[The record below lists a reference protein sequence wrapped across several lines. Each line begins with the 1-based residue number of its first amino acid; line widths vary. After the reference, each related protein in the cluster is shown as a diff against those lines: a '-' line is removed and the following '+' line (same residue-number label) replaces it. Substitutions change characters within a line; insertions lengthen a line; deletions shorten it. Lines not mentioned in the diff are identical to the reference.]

1 MARHLIYPILSPV
14 AAATLVTTA
23 VEALYVVPQG
33 RLRETGSGWHPCDP
47 DVPQWSG
54 YFDIPGRE
62 GDKHYFYW
70 AFGPRNGNP
79 EAPVLLWMTGGPG
92 CSSMFALLAE
102 NGPCLVN
109 ETTGDIY
116 KNNYSWNNEAYVIYV
131 DQPAGVGFSY
141 AEVEDYDSNEE
152 EVSEDMYHF
161 LQAFFRAHQK
171 LRKNKLFVV
180 GESYGGHYAPA
191 TAHYINKANREHVGL
206 PIRLAGLAV
215 GNGLTDPYTQYAAYP
230 SLAWGWCREKLG
242 EPCVSE
248 EGYQQMSSMVPP
260 CQKAIEICN
269 SDNNFIAKAACV
281 TARVLCNPI
290 IGVYSATGLNNY
302 DIRKPC
308 IGTLCY
314 NFDALNAFMNRED
327 VQSSLG
333 AKRQV
338 WQSCN
343 MEVNLMFLM
352 DWFKNFNYTV
362 PTLLEDGVSV
372 MIYAGEMDF
381 ICNWIGN
388 KQWTT
393 ALNWPG
399 KAVFN
404 AALDEPFRAPDGTVA
419 GLVRTAAAAS
429 TSNLTFVQVY
439 NAGHM
444 VPMDQPASAFVMI
457 SNFLQGRPFN

>member
-1 MARHLIYPILSPV
+1 MARHLIYPILSLV

-171 LRKNKLFVV
+171 TAEEQTLCCWRKLRGDTTPLRRRTTSTK
-180 GESYGGHYAPA
+180 P
-191 TAHYINKANREHVGL
+191 IANNVGL

-230 SLAWGWCREKLG
+230 SFG
-242 EPCVSE
+242 
-248 EGYQQMSSMVPP
+248 M
-260 CQKAIEICN
+260 
-269 SDNNFIAKAACV
+269 
-281 TARVLCNPI
+281 
-290 IGVYSATGLNNY
+290 GV
-302 DIRKPC
+302 
-308 IGTLCY
+308 
-314 NFDALNAFMNRED
+314 
-327 VQSSLG
+327 VQ
-333 AKRQV
+333 
-338 WQSCN
+338 
-343 MEVNLMFLM
+343 
-352 DWFKNFNYTV
+352 
-362 PTLLEDGVSV
+362 
-372 MIYAGEMDF
+372 
-381 ICNWIGN
+381 
-388 KQWTT
+388 
-393 ALNWPG
+393 G
-399 KAVFN
+399 KAWR
-404 AALDEPFRAPDGTVA
+404 ALC
-419 GLVRTAAAAS
+419 L
-429 TSNLTFVQVY
+429 
-439 NAGHM
+439 
-444 VPMDQPASAFVMI
+444 
-457 SNFLQGRPFN
+457 